1 VRLAID
7 PRRWRLFRRLPRYS
21 LLSLT
26 ELVLLALLAVQGA
39 RLVWAIVTPL
49 GPLGDWRPSSGPDLG
64 RSRAVLASG
73 FDPFFR
79 LGRGQGPAVVT
90 SLSLKLFGVRIDEA
104 TGRGSAII
112 AGPDNVQTSYSVGE
126 AIQPGVT
133 LKLVGFDS
141 VVISRG
147 GADETLYL
155 DQSGAPPVTAAPA
168 APPAVNAGLLGT
180 PANQTTAPGAVGLA
194 ELQQLNLAPRQAG
207 GRTTG
212 VVPRGD
218 PALLGRLGLQPGD
231 IIVQVSGRP
240 IAGPADLQQAA
251 AALRRGGNLSIAVE
265 RGAQVV
271 PIAISI
277 SGQ

>member
-1 VRLAID
+1 MRLAID
-7 PRRWRLFRRLPRYS
+7 PRRWRLFRRLPRTS
-21 LLSLT
+21 LLSVT
-26 ELVLLALLAVQGA
+26 EILLLALLAVQGA
-39 RLVWAIVTPL
+39 RLFWAVVTPI
-49 GPLGDWRPSSGPDLG
+49 GPLGDWRPVGGPDFASG
-64 RSRAVLASG
+64 RTVLASG

-79 LGRGQGPAVVT
+79 LGRGQGSAVVT
-90 SLSLKLFGVRIDEA
+90 SLSLKLFGVRVDEA

-112 AGPDNVQTSYSVGE
+112 AGPDNVQTNYSVGE
-126 AIQPGVT
+126 AVQPGVT
-133 LKLVGFDS
+133 LKSVVYDS

-155 DQSGAPPVTAAPA
+155 DQSGAAPLVAAS
-168 APPAVNAGLLGT
+168 APPAVNATLLSA
-180 PANQTTAPGAVGLA
+180 PANQTSAPGPVAIA
-194 ELQQLNLAPRQAG
+194 ELQQLNLAARQSG
-207 GRTTG
+207 GRVTG
-212 VVPRGD
+212 IVPRGD
-218 PALLGRLGLQPGD
+218 RTLLARVGLQPGD

-240 IAGPADLQQAA
+240 ITGPGDLEQAA